1 MDIQLHC
8 KNDHL
13 TVNLI
18 RISWFLK
25 EVNKGVMGLVG
36 KLLSYLMG
44 TYGHRSNYRIKRD
57 LKGRIWD
64 FDEILMG
71 F

>member
-1 MDIQLHC
+1 
-8 KNDHL
+8 
-13 TVNLI
+13 
-18 RISWFLK
+18 
-25 EVNKGVMGLVG
+25 MGLVG